1 MRNRSLW
8 IAGIIVASVI
18 LVIVITLALTPSN
31 THPAFAA
38 ATAFMNA
45 AGSGDD
51 ATAESYLSPEL
62 VAYVAAN
69 CPNGSVSAC
78 IASYTPSEWGNLI
91 KAVFRRA
98 IPDGNSAWDVDLI
111 ATYEFGTGF
120 SGVCSYYRV
129 EQESPDVWKV
139 VAWAGFIHCGEDA
152 SRNMATN
159 PDTPNRAP

>member
-8 IAGIIVASVI
+8 IAGIVVASVI

-62 VAYVAAN
+62 LAYVAAN

-78 IASYTPSEWGNLI
+78 IASYTPSEWGKLI

-98 IPDGNSAWDVDLI
+98 TPDGQNWNVDLI

-120 SGVCSYYRV
+120 SGVCIYHRM
-129 EQESPDVWKV
+129 EQDDSGAWQ
-139 VAWAGFIHCGEDA
+139 VAGWAGFIHCGDPA
-152 SRNMATN
+152 SREMATN

>member
-8 IAGIIVASVI
+8 IAGIIVVSVI
-18 LVIVITLALTPSN
+18 LVIVITLALTPNN

-51 ATAESYLSPEL
+51 ATAETYLSPEL

-69 CPNGSVSAC
+69 CPDASVSAC
-78 IASYTPSEWGNLI
+78 VASYTPSEWGSLI

-98 IPDGNSAWDVDLI
+98 IPDGTAAWDVDLI

-120 SGVCSYYRV
+120 SGVCAYYRV
-129 EQESPDVWKV
+129 EQDAAGVWKIV
-139 VAWAGFIHCGEDA
+139 QWAGFIHCGEDA